1 MQIRGTTA
9 RNRQAATAVAA
20 LAVACASPAYAQ
32 EFTQHAAHEHGKA
45 TLDLAVDAGTVTMR
59 LSAPAMDIVGFEHA
73 PRTDAE
79 RGAAESA
86 NVVLKQHKA
95 LFAFPVAARCTA
107 AGADVTPPA
116 WGAGSHDH
124 AAHGRKRA
132 DAPGESHADYVVQW
146 RFTCAAP
153 AALAFVDVKIPERFR
168 KDLVVEANVITDSVQ
183 TRQQLRSGAI
193 RVKLR

>member
-1 MQIRGTTA
+1 MQFRTTTA
-9 RNRQAATAVAA
+9 RHRRTAATVAA
-20 LAVACASPAYAQ
+20 LAIACTGPAYAE
-32 EFTQHAAHEHGKA
+32 EFTQHAAHEHGRA

-73 PRTDAE
+73 PRTAAE

-86 NVVLKQHKA
+86 NVLLKQHKA

-116 WGAGSHDH
+116 WDAGGHDAASHGTKH
-124 AAHGRKRA
+124 A
-132 DAPGESHADYVVQW
+132 DAPGEDHADYVVQW

-153 AALAFVDVKIPERFR
+153 AALTFVDVKIPERFR
-168 KDLVVEANVITDSVQ
+168 KDLVVEANVITESLQ
-183 TRQQLRSGAI
+183 TRQQLRAGAI